1 MNERQ
6 QIREAMRNM
15 TRNKPTTAEMEAD
28 IMYAIGQGVPQ
39 KVIAQDMG
47 IAQSTVSR
55 IKKKY
60 ELAEKHEMEREQRMT
75 EKILAG
81 DKENGRL
88 VSTAMDVYEGTCK
101 RANGKM
107 AKKVFRATG
116 LKTAQAQWEKW
127 CADIRAEEAKV
138 AAVEQAH
145 EELVATPEYK
155 DVSHRLPIVAGMLPS
170 DVAAM
175 LRADLGGAENV
186 CMDTVAW
193 ECLLAYIE
201 GLTLPVPVNEV
212 RSNAPVDAD
221 MTDFV
226 NEVCESDIPLYALS
240 ELRSDA
246 DVRVSRDAWNRLAD
260 RALDLATER
269 ADGLPEEMYVTWMAD
284 KGPHA
289 LFADMETATK
299 TVDTLNSAL
308 EFAGI
313 DKRYEVM
320 DVKPWRG

>member
-1 MNERQ
+1 MP
-6 QIREAMRNM
+6 
-15 TRNKPTTAEMEAD
+15 KGHPTTVEIEMDVLDAL
-28 IMYAIGQGVPQ
+28 AQGLSQ
-39 KVIAQDMG
+39 K
-47 IAQSTVSR
+47 TVASDLGLSVATISK
-55 IKKKY
+55 IKRKY

-81 DKENGRL
+81 DKDNGRL

-145 EELVATPEYK
+145 EELIATPEYK
-155 DVSHRLPIVAGMLPS
+155 DVSHRLPVAAGMLPS

-175 LRADLGGAENV
+175 LGAEIDADKV
-186 CMDTVAW
+186 SMDVSAW
-193 ECLLAYIE
+193 RYMLSYIG
-201 GLTLPVPVNEV
+201 GL
-212 RSNAPVDAD
+212 VDPSMQVDDKPEMTD

-240 ELRSDA
+240 ELHSDA
-246 DVRVSRDAWNRLAD
+246 DVRVSRDAWNHLAD

-289 LFADMETATK
+289 LFSDMETATK

-320 DVKPWRG
+320 DVRPWRG

>member
-1 MNERQ
+1 MPRG
-6 QIREAMRNM
+6 
-15 TRNKPTTAEMEAD
+15 KPTTAQVQADVYEAVTV
-28 IMYAIGQGVPQ
+28 QGVPVKQ
-39 KVIAQDMG
+39 VAEDMG
-47 IAQSTVSR
+47 LHPQTVYR
-55 IKKKY
+55 IVEKY
-60 ELAEKHEMEREQRMT
+60 RLAEQHEAERGDKAMT

-81 DKENGRL
+81 DKENGKF
-88 VSTAMDVYEGTCK
+88 VCKSADVYEGTCR

-107 AKKVFRATG
+107 ARKAFRCSMREAME
-116 LKTAQAQWEKW
+116 QWEDW
-127 CADIRAEEAKV
+127 CSKLRAMDAKEEEPTDDAKV
-138 AAVEQAH
+138 A
-145 EELVATPEYK
+145 
-155 DVSHRLPIVAGMLPS
+155 DVSDRLPIRKGMTPKEVA
-170 DVAAM
+170 DM
-175 LRADLGGAENV
+175 LRDGVGTAEKV

-193 ECLLAYIE
+193 ECLLAYVE
-201 GLTLPVPVNEV
+201 GLTLPVPVAEV

-226 NEVCESDIPLYALS
+226 NDVCESDIPLYALS
-240 ELRSDA
+240 ELHSDA

-289 LFADMETATK
+289 LFSDMETATK